1 MPFNYLN
8 LTDLLGVDIED
19 KDFIFE
25 LYLPLLQEKI
35 GHIQLS
41 ALEKAELT
49 ENTIGSVIKLL
60 YAFLWQEH
68 VIDFGGTYLMFK
80 TAFLILLLFF
90 RIEPYTRSQC
100 CWGCLHTKA

>member
-1 MPFNYLN
+1 M
-8 LTDLLGVDIED
+8 LGVEKED

-25 LYLPLLQEKI
+25 LYLPLLQERI

-41 ALEKAELT
+41 VLEKAELT

-68 VIDFGGTYLMFK
+68 VIDFGGICT
-80 TAFLILLLFF
+80 
-90 RIEPYTRSQC
+90 C
-100 CWGCLHTKA
+100 TKIAKSMDHFQG

>member
-1 MPFNYLN
+1 M
-8 LTDLLGVDIED
+8 LGVEEED

-25 LYLPLLQEKI
+25 LYLPLLQEHI

-41 ALEKAELT
+41 ILEKAELT

-68 VIDFGGTYLMFK
+68 VIDLGGM
-80 TAFLILLLFF
+80 LFIIQERLCYYYYYGLYSHNDGSIYMAKF
-90 RIEPYTRSQC
+90 IGINKKLQ
-100 CWGCLHTKA
+100 LN

>member
-1 MPFNYLN
+1 MLIIYFIF
-8 LTDLLGVDIED
+8 TDLLGVEEED

-25 LYLPLLQEKI
+25 LYLPLLQEHI

-41 ALEKAELT
+41 ILEKAELT

-68 VIDFGGTYLMFK
+68 VIDLGGM
-80 TAFLILLLFF
+80 LFSIQE
-90 RIEPYTRSQC
+90 RLC
-100 CWGCLHTKA
+100 

>member
-1 MPFNYLN
+1 MLQDLSWVTCCNICCAFYNQL
-8 LTDLLGVDIED
+8 LSFSDLLGIEEED

-41 ALEKAELT
+41 VLEKAELT

-68 VIDFGGTYLMFK
+68 VIDFGGIHISDVVYLLHSVK
-80 TAFLILLLFF
+80 
-90 RIEPYTRSQC
+90 IE
-100 CWGCLHTKA
+100 GL

>member
-1 MPFNYLN
+1 M
-8 LTDLLGVDIED
+8 DIED

-41 ALEKAELT
+41 VLEKAELT

-68 VIDFGGTYLMFK
+68 VIDFGGTHLMFL
-80 TAFLILLLFF
+80 TTGLVLGLIY
-90 RIEPYTRSQC
+90 RTEPNSRS
-100 CWGCLHTKA
+100 

>member
-1 MPFNYLN
+1 MIIPFTFPH
-8 LTDLLGVDIED
+8 LTDLLGVDVED

-41 ALEKAELT
+41 VLEKAELT

-68 VIDFGGTYLMFK
+68 VIDFGGTYLMIFK
-80 TAFLILLLFF
+80 TAF
-90 RIEPYTRSQC
+90 
-100 CWGCLHTKA
+100 